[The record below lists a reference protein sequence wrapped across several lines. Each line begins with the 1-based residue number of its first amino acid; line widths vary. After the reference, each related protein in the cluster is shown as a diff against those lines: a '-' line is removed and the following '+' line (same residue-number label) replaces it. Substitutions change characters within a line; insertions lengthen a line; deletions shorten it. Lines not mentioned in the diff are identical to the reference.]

1 MDTNSKETQFKDLP
15 GYRWIPN
22 GQSNLSG
29 EIFELF
35 KTLDSMFLRLASRV
49 QAKEFYF
56 PPFIQAKELN
66 KLDYFKSFPHLI
78 TFPVAL
84 NQDNESNLDQFIA
97 GKRCDSSGAV
107 HLTELDKVC
116 DCLTPA
122 MEKYTFQVQLNHFI
136 KVSVIKQ

>member
-49 QAKEFYF
+49 QAKEFYLST
-56 PPFIQAKELN
+56 Q
-66 KLDYFKSFPHLI
+66 
-78 TFPVAL
+78 
-84 NQDNESNLDQFIA
+84 
-97 GKRCDSSGAV
+97 
-107 HLTELDKVC
+107 
-116 DCLTPA
+116 
-122 MEKYTFQVQLNHFI
+122 
-136 KVSVIKQ
+136 